1 MPGRTSCPDSP
12 TSGEAPTIATPAMR
26 LTAPIAMKPAHE
38 QIAAAIAFPAKMSVR
53 EDERVRIIF
62 QVPCRSS
69 PAKASP
75 ANRPASTG
83 TP

>member
-1 MPGRTSCPDSP
+1 MPAR
-12 TSGEAPTIATPAMR
+12 R
-26 LTAPIAMKPAHE
+26 LTTPSTRKPA
-38 QIAAAIAFPAKMSVR
+38 QTQTAAAIAFPAKMWVR

-69 PAKASP
+69 PAKMSP